1 MLLVIDCS
9 GSMGDRYNNGEVQG
23 VAERALA
30 LALNFDDDGRV
41 PAVAFDSRCIELV
54 EVTATN
60 LASYV
65 DREVVRK
72 HRLGGG
78 TNYAPALAQIARKYT
93 GRDPSVPGFCIF
105 VTDGN
110 CDDRSASER
119 LVRELSVQPIFWEF
133 VGVGSEAFTF
143 LKKLDTLT
151 GRKVDNA
158 GFLEA
163 RSLGDVTYQALLK
176 EFSSYPSTARRA
188 GILQCFAE
196 GWLTW
201 PRNAGAVRARHRR
214 WSRRSRR
221 IDRSV
226 RASSRTDTD
235 QEEASVSS
243 TSTIASTARRTTTRN
258 SGRAVRVRRGGVR
271 ARRRQQGG

>member
-1 MLLVIDCS
+1 MGFFSKSAAPASPTLTAQVLSAKQAIDESGLNGQKAEVLLVLDCS

-119 LVRELSVQPIFWEF
+119 LVRELSVQPIFWQF

-188 GILQCFAE
+188 GILQ
-196 GWLTW
+196 
-201 PRNAGAVRARHRR
+201 
-214 WSRRSRR
+214 
-221 IDRSV
+221 
-226 RASSRTDTD
+226 
-235 QEEASVSS
+235 
-243 TSTIASTARRTTTRN
+243 
-258 SGRAVRVRRGGVR
+258 
-271 ARRRQQGG
+271 